1 MGCDPIEGL
10 ARIALDPEIRPELR
24 VRCFAELAQ
33 YVYPKRKAVEADSH
47 AVNDLEGE
55 VVDLDHFLSGLPLPK
70 MTENAKTTEISTPTP
85 TATTSTLKPSE
96 LLAQTG
102 KVPESVLQRLR
113 ALEAAAE
120 RGDRGD

>member
-33 YVYPKRKAVEADSH
+33 YVYPKRKAVEAVDSH
-47 AVNDLEGE
+47 PVNDLEGE
-55 VVDLDHFLSGLPLPK
+55 AFDIDLGGLPLPK
-70 MTENAKTTEISTPTP
+70 VDFSERITTATP
-85 TATTSTLKPSE
+85 TATTATPKPSE

-102 KVPESVLQRLR
+102 KVPEKVLQRLR
-113 ALEAAAE
+113 AVEAATE
-120 RGDRGD
+120 RG